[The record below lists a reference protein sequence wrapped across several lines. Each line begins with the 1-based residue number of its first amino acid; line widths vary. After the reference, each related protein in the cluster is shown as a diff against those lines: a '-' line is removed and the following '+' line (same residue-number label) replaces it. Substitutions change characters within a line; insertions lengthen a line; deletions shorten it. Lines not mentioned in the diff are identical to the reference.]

1 MVQGSHR
8 HNLSKLFIATGL
20 LAITA
25 SIFFLTQERKSSVAV
40 RPHLSRFRKEITK
53 TSHDQNVQKF
63 SLTGFDEQ
71 GKKFWNL
78 EGDTATIDSGQTVFL
93 DQNVTLKL
101 KESTIIKT
109 DHVQWSQDG
118 GILRTHAPVFVTH
131 ENTEIKG
138 LGAFGRLNESFIQLN
153 RDIEMLIDQS
163 TLLTCQGPLKIF
175 YKDNKMIFY
184 RKVKVVDDRGV
195 LKANRMDV
203 IIDPVKKKVSQIIA
217 MGNVTVQRG
226 TDTTHS
232 QRAIYSVATGSVRL
246 EGNPEITLHKDS
258 AKILDAPL
266 RN

>member
-1 MVQGSHR
+1 MHGAHR
-8 HNLSKLFIATGL
+8 KNLSKIFVIGGLIAV
-20 LAITA
+20 AF
-25 SIFFLTQERKSSVAV
+25 SIFTLTHESKIKKANSPAVQRARKQLVQSSQ
-40 RPHLSRFRKEITK
+40 
-53 TSHDQNVQKF
+53 DQSLQKF

-78 EGDTATIDSGQTVFL
+78 EGDTATIDPGQTVFL

-101 KESTIIKT
+101 KDSTIVRT

-138 LGAFGRLNESFIQLN
+138 LGAIGRLSESFIQLN
-153 RDIEMLIDQS
+153 RNIEMLINR
-163 TLLTCQGPLKIF
+163 TTTLTCQGPLKIF
-175 YKDNKMIFY
+175 YKENKMIFY

-203 IIDPVKKKVSQIIA
+203 LFDPNQKKVSQIIA
-217 MGNVTVQRG
+217 MGNVTIERG

-232 QRAIYSVATGSVRL
+232 QRAIYSLATGSLRL

-258 AKILDAPL
+258 AKILDAPI

>member
-1 MVQGSHR
+1 MIRGSR
-8 HNLSKLFIATGL
+8 RNSLSKLFLVAGLAAIA
-20 LAITA
+20 LAI
-25 SIFFLTQERKSSVAV
+25 FFMTQEKKT
-40 RPHLSRFRKEITK
+40 KEINHPAVTHSRK
-53 TSHDQNVQKF
+53 QLISSSHDQSLQKF
-63 SLTGFDEQ
+63 NLTGFDEQ

-78 EGDTATIDSGQTVFL
+78 EGDTARIDPGQMVYL

-101 KESTIIKT
+101 KESTVIKT

-118 GILRTHAPVFVTH
+118 GILRTQAPVFVTH

-138 LGAFGRLNESFIQLN
+138 KGAIGRLNDSFIQLN
-153 RDIEMLIDQS
+153 RDIEMLINQS

-175 YKDNKMIFY
+175 YKENRMIFY
-184 RKVKVVDDRGV
+184 RKVKVVDERGV

-203 IIDPVKKKVSQIIA
+203 IFDPNQKKVSQIIA
-217 MGNVTVQRG
+217 VGHVTIERG

-232 QRAIYSVATGSVRL
+232 QRAIYSLANGSVRL

-258 AKILDAPL
+258 SKILDAPL